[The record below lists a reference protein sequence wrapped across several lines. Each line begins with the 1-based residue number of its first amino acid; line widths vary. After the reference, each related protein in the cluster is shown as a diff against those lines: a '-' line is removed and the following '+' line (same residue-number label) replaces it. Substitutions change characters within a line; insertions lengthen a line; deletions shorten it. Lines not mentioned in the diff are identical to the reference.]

1 MMKKGLGID
10 LGTANI
16 LVYVRGSGIV
26 INEPS
31 VVAID
36 KDNNH
41 IVAVGQEAKEMMG
54 RTPENILVER
64 PIKDGVISGYTT
76 TKALLQHFIRKVMGA
91 RFSVIKPDLII
102 CAPYGITD
110 VEKRALV
117 EVALESGSSERGTY
131 LIEEPMASAIG
142 AGLPVLDPVG
152 SMVVDIGGGTT
163 EVAVISLG
171 GIAKS
176 TSLRIAG
183 DALDQAIISYIKHTA
198 DLYIGERTAEE
209 IKKTIGYAYVDNKT
223 IQEYMMVNGRDVLT
237 GLPRT
242 IEVTNFQVAE
252 ALYESI
258 VAMIDAIIATL
269 ETIPPELSADIL
281 DNGIMLTGGGAM
293 LKGLDKMIERSTGLK
308 AVRADVP
315 LNCVANGTG
324 MVLEH
329 FDTYKDVLIP
339 ASEIR

>member
-1 MMKKGLGID
+1 MIKKGLGID

-26 INEPS
+26 VNEPS

-36 KDNNH
+36 KDNDT
-41 IVAVGQEAKEMMG
+41 IVAIGQEAKEMMG
-54 RTPENILVER
+54 RTPKNILVER

-76 TKALLQHFIRKVMGA
+76 TKALLQHFIQKVMGS
-91 RFSVIKPDLII
+91 RFAIIKPDLII

-110 VEKRALV
+110 VEKRALI

-176 TSLRIAG
+176 TSLRVAG
-183 DALDQAIISYIKHTA
+183 DALDQSIITYVKHNF

-209 IKKTIGYAYVDNKT
+209 IKKTIGYAYVDSKT
-223 IQEYMMVNGRDVLT
+223 VQEYMTVNGRDVLT
-237 GLPRT
+237 GLPKT
-242 IEVTNFQVAE
+242 IELTNFEVAE
-252 ALYESI
+252 AMYESI
-258 VAMIDAIIATL
+258 IAMIDAIISTL
-269 ETIPPELSADIL
+269 EAIPPDLSADIL

-293 LKGLDKMIERSTGLK
+293 LKGLDIMIERCTGLK
-308 AVRADVP
+308 AVRADAP
-315 LNCVANGTG
+315 LSCVANGTG
-324 MVLEH
+324 IVLDH
-329 FDTYKDVLIP
+329 FDMYKDVLIP
-339 ASEIR
+339 ATEIE